1 MSTNILLNYKKGGVT
16 HTASDD
22 LESIVYILVW
32 ICVLYAGPGTLRKDK
47 HVSNMVLKP
56 WVMVANDTDAV
67 NLGAIKTAL
76 KFDPSIHQQL
86 SKFSETTDLS
96 GMVWNGLE
104 WSEVSEMSEMS
115 KMSNSL
121 DT

>member
-1 MSTNILLNYKKGGVT
+1 MILRRGMTV
-16 HTASDD
+16 
-22 LESIVYILVW
+22 LEGAGIL
-32 ICVLYAGPGTLRKDK
+32 
-47 HVSNMVLKP
+47 
-56 WVMVANDTDAV
+56 
-67 NLGAIKTAL
+67 
-76 KFDPSIHQQL
+76 HQQL

>member
-1 MSTNILLNYKKGGVT
+1 MKCAHVSALAERGGV
-16 HTASDD
+16 SGGRLSLGLD
-22 LESIVYILVW
+22 LPLPF
-32 ICVLYAGPGTLRKDK
+32 LL
-47 HVSNMVLKP
+47 
-56 WVMVANDTDAV
+56 
-67 NLGAIKTAL
+67 
-76 KFDPSIHQQL
+76 HQQL

>member
-1 MSTNILLNYKKGGVT
+1 MHSM
-16 HTASDD
+16 
-22 LESIVYILVW
+22 
-32 ICVLYAGPGTLRKDK
+32 VLYDHGKVISVDDTVEYLHGAVLQ
-47 HVSNMVLKP
+47 SN
-56 WVMVANDTDAV
+56 N
-67 NLGAIKTAL
+67 IY
-76 KFDPSIHQQL
+76 IHQQL

>member
-1 MSTNILLNYKKGGVT
+1 MSLGNTSSISGALLLSQVRRTHVINLWNLDKSEARSESEILIRRFR
-16 HTASDD
+16 H
-22 LESIVYILVW
+22 
-32 ICVLYAGPGTLRKDK
+32 R
-47 HVSNMVLKP
+47 HVSCV
-56 WVMVANDTDAV
+56 
-67 NLGAIKTAL
+67 
-76 KFDPSIHQQL
+76 HQQL